1 MAGFGSL
8 SLAQTV
14 IGSLIDQR
22 AVVLYK
28 QPNIDLGLNWLE
40 RNILGGGFTYEELF
54 SGLLG
59 GLGVVSS
66 VANLTGTNP
75 YGITYMDAKVN
86 IESDLCDHPVEDGTL
101 LTDACI
107 ILPVSAEVNVA
118 MPTFFAERIYNQ
130 MRDLFE
136 KKESK
141 IILQTKYGI
150 YKNLV
155 IQNMSYE
162 LEKGTVDRTV
172 FSLTLRE
179 IQDAPVYGDFG
190 QIVAQAGNVAVGS
203 DANTV
208 NTGTQMAVGV

>member
-86 IESDLCDHPVEDGTL
+86 IESDLCDHPIEDGTL

-130 MRDLFE
+130 MKDLFE

-162 LEKGTVDRTV
+162 LEKNTIDRTV